1 MKRSVRY
8 ILERVYPY
16 AVASFLVVII
26 YMQKIN
32 YISSN
37 NINNAIDGVIT
48 ITSLIIGFV
57 GAVLPVIMG
66 MKNDSKFVRYVFE
79 KDTER
84 LFMKYMKNT
93 LLYGMLL
100 IAISV
105 SLYFKKDYET
115 TIYYKYV
122 FYVWIFMM
130 ALFLSATHRCINN
143 MLNLIFSKDEELF
156 EQFEKESMTEN
167 EMRIREKLINQNEAK
182 DNDVKNK

>member
-1 MKRSVRY
+1 MKKSVRY

-16 AVASFLVVII
+16 AVASFLVITM
-26 YMQKIN
+26 YLKKIN

-37 NINNAIDGVIT
+37 NIDNAIDGVIT

-93 LLYGMLL
+93 LFCGIVL
-100 IAISV
+100 IAVSV

-115 TIYYKYV
+115 TMYYEYS
-122 FYVWIFMM
+122 FYIWVFMM

-143 MLNLIFSKDEELF
+143 MLNLIFSKDEELLKRYD
-156 EQFEKESMTEN
+156 EELMTEN
-167 EMRIREKLINQNEAK
+167 EKIIRAELINQNS
-182 DNDVKNK
+182 VKNNKMKK